1 MQASNAFTPVNFVT
15 MDKKKKY
22 WLYLN
27 QFEAAILEPH

>member
-15 MDKKKKY
+15 MEKKKY

-27 QFEAAILEPH
+27 QFEAAILELY